1 MKETFEYFETN
12 RERERAAIVTLI
24 WSNKP
29 ESRQQATDHL
39 DELERLADTAGA
51 DVLLRLTQEKDP
63 PDGATY
69 LGKGKVAELK
79 SHVEM
84 LELQLVL
91 FDDDLSPVQVRNLEK
106 ELGIKVL
113 DRAGLILD
121 IFASRARTREAKT
134 QIELAQLEY
143 FLPRL
148 TRQWTHLSKQYGG
161 IGTKGP
167 GETQI
172 ETDRRLIQSRI
183 AKLKEKLVQIDRQ
196 SETRR
201 EGRNDELARLALVGY
216 TNAGKSSLLNAL
228 ASSEVFVEDRLFA
241 TLDATTR
248 SVDVP
253 VNRKILLTDTVGF
266 IRKLP
271 AKLVAS
277 FRSTLREVEDADVL
291 LHVVDASSKDIEEHI
306 VVVNETL
313 KDLKVEDKPVILVFN
328 KTDLV
333 PLDERDKLTYIAQK
347 YQHSVLVS
355 AERGYGVASLKE
367 EIANLLTEASSEM
380 TVEVPVAH
388 YEIASRLHELAEV
401 KEREYTEKF
410 ILLKLLVHR
419 RNLARVER
427 LLALAA

>member
-1 MKETFEYFETN
+1 MRESFEYFETHK
-12 RERERAAIVTLI
+12 ERERAALVGLI
-24 WSNKP
+24 RSP
-29 ESRQQATDHL
+29 QLRQETEDHL
-39 DELERLADTAGA
+39 DELQRLADTAGA
-51 DVLLRLTQEKDP
+51 DILLRLTQERP
-63 PDGATY
+63 LPDGALY
-69 LGKGKVAELK
+69 LGKGKVEALK
-79 SHVEM
+79 NHIQM
-84 LELQLVL
+84 LDLQLVI

-106 ELGIKVL
+106 ELAVKVL

-172 ETDRRLIQSRI
+172 ETDRRLIKTRI
-183 AKLKEKLVQIDRQ
+183 SKLKEKLGIIERQ
-196 SETRR
+196 HETRR
-201 EGRNDELARLALVGY
+201 EGRNDELTRIALVGY
-216 TNAGKSSLLNAL
+216 TNAGKSSLLNTL
-228 ASSEVFVEDRLFA
+228 AESEVFVEDRLFA

-271 AKLVAS
+271 PKLVAS
-277 FRSTLREVEDADVL
+277 FRTTLVEVSDADIL
-291 LHVVDASSKDIEEHI
+291 LIVVDANSADLEEHI
-306 VVVNETL
+306 AVVNETL
-313 KDLKVEDKPVILVFN
+313 KELDASEKPVILVFN

-333 PLDERDKLTYIAQK
+333 PKEERGRLDVIANK
-347 YQHSVLVS
+347 YAHTAFVS
-355 AERGYGVASLKE
+355 AEKGYGIASLKE
-367 EIANLLTEASSEM
+367 EIAALITEASRELE
-380 TVEVPVAH
+380 VEVPMNH

-401 KEREYTEKF
+401 KERKYTEHSV
-410 ILLKLLVHR
+410 LLTLLVHH